1 MSHHWMKLVA
11 LAALLAVAASCKTLD
26 EGSASGTTGLPA
38 ASIPAETGTANCA
51 GWNTW
56 KFFEAATLERVTEC
70 LRTGADPKARDQR
83 GNTPLHWAA
92 WANKNPAVVD
102 TLVKVGA
109 DPNARDKDDE
119 TPLHGAAWANKNPA
133 VAAALLKAGADPN
146 ARNKKGRTPLN
157 LAVRYKNSPAV
168 AALLKAAAEPVARTG
183 KTGPLLRKTAANS
196 AENVGKVPAKDPKAE
211 ASRASAAP
219 GKEME
224 KTTTASCEGW
234 NTYDFLKTATVESV
248 TRCLKAGADPNARD
262 KDDETP
268 LHGAAWANKNPAVA
282 AALLKAGADPNA
294 RNKKGRT
301 PLNLAVRYKNSP
313 AVAALLKA
321 AAEPNARTGKT
332 GPLLRKTAA
341 NSAVNVGKVPAKDP
355 KAEASRASAAPGK
368 EMEKTTTASCEGWNT
383 YEVS

>member
-1 MSHHWMKLVA
+1 MMSHHWMKLAV

-56 KFFEAATLERVTEC
+56 KFLEAATLERVTEC

-102 TLVKVGA
+102 TLVKAVGA

-168 AALLKAAAEPVARTG
+168 AALLKKAAAETGTANAPAGVEGRRLSASPNASELART
-183 KTGPLLRKTAANS
+183 
-196 AENVGKVPAKDPKAE
+196 PK
-211 ASRASAAP
+211 R
-219 GKEME
+219 G
-224 KTTTASCEGW
+224 T
-234 NTYDFLKTATVESV
+234 
-248 TRCLKAGADPNARD
+248 NA
-262 KDDETP
+262 ETP
-268 LHGAAWANKNPAVA
+268 LHWAAWANKNPAVA
-282 AALLKAGADPNA
+282 AALLKAPTRMGCMERP
-294 RNKKGRT
+294 GPTRT
-301 PLNLAVRYKNSP
+301 PPSP
-313 AVAALLKA
+313 
-321 AAEPNARTGKT
+321 P
-332 GPLLRKTAA
+332 P
-341 NSAVNVGKVPAKDP
+341 
-355 KAEASRASAAPGK
+355 
-368 EMEKTTTASCEGWNT
+368 C
-383 YEVS
+383 